1 MGQKMRNIICGEEG
15 LGTVELVMV
24 LAVLVGIALVF
35 RHYVFDFVDAIM
47 KNIFGTEMDNIMKQP
62 LQK

>member
-1 MGQKMRNIICGEEG
+1 MRNIICGEEG